1 MTFAELKTNQKDHVL
16 VDAITYMATLVSDP
30 KVIDPWLDALRI
42 ATVNMQPD
50 QPLSTQARAKL
61 VHLLDQLTDHLL
73 HHDTMRSF
81 ILADLE
87 RQVADKLGL
96 GEQGQGT
103 RRHESAL
110 KVLAII
116 VATGISFPIGAG
128 LAAALGLPQP
138 VLFGSVFATTTLHA
152 GLVWL
157 YWSSLRTFTPALQQA
172 YHWICYSMIGL
183 CIAAATSPLMSAFP
197 QWGDIPLLS
206 YGGIVVY
213 VAAPSFMLIFHGMRL
228 LAKSLS
234 VKTIFT
240 SWPLSIAL
248 ALGGWLLLAL
258 LPHAPVPDEGI
269 FDAVQIIY
277 VLIALYTALA
287 SILGFKIMRQVA
299 SRYAQAVGWLAASC
313 AQLAIMCACVSVMIF
328 MSGPMYAGP
337 KLTIIGAVFG
347 SSLIPMLVSG
357 YKFSRSVGKS

>member
-1 MTFAELKTNQKDHVL
+1 MAFAALKSNQNDHTL
-16 VDAITYMATLVSDP
+16 IDAITYLASLVSDP
-30 KVIDPWLDALRI
+30 KVISSWLDTLRLI
-42 ATVNMQPD
+42 TARMQPN
-50 QPLSTQARAKL
+50 QPLPGQDRAQL
-61 VHLLDQLTDHLL
+61 VEVFDRLTDHLL

-81 ILADLE
+81 TEADLE
-87 RQVADKLGL
+87 RQLMDKLGL
-96 GEQGQGT
+96 SDQGP

-110 KVLAII
+110 KALATL
-116 VATGISFPIGAG
+116 VATGVSFPVGAG
-128 LAAALGLPQP
+128 LAAVLGLPHP
-138 VLFGSVFATTTLHA
+138 LLFGSVFATTTLHA

-157 YWSSLRTFTPALQQA
+157 YWSSLSTFTPALQQA

-183 CIAAATSPLMSAFP
+183 CVAAATSPLMSAFP

-213 VAAPSFMLIFHGMRL
+213 VAAPAFMLMFHGMRL

-234 VKTIFT
+234 IKTRLT

-248 ALGGWLLLAL
+248 TLGGWLLLAV
-258 LPHAPVPDEGI
+258 LPHSPVPDESI
-269 FDAVQIIY
+269 FDFVQITY
-277 VLIALYTALA
+277 VVIAVYNALA
-287 SILGFKIMRQVA
+287 AILGFTIMRQVA
-299 SRYAQAVGWLAASC
+299 SRYAQAVGWLAGAC
-313 AQLAIMCACVSVMIF
+313 AQLTIMCLCVVVMNF
-328 MSGPMYAGP
+328 LTGPMHAGP